1 MADKI
6 KSINEKEAR
15 EAVHAA
21 LVSKGVKVTK
31 TVVDQVMDAV
41 TDLSIKALVAGSA
54 IKVQGL
60 GTLEIR
66 THKGGNYKVPDPL
79 NAGQFLTGTAPA
91 GKHVLF
97 VESDSLLEAMNA
109 PISAD

>member
-1 MADKI
+1 MADKLN
-6 KSINEKEAR
+6 SINEKEAR
-15 EAVHAA
+15 AAVHAA
-21 LVSKGVKVTK
+21 LTAKGIKVTK
-31 TVVDQVMDAV
+31 TLVDQVMDTA
-41 TDLSIKALVAGSA
+41 TDLSVNALVAGHA

-79 NAGQFLTGTAPA
+79 NAGQFLTGVAPA

-109 PISAD
+109 PISAS